1 MVQIASRRVRIIDRP
16 RDAVALTAF
25 ERNAFLSILGT
36 KVDGQEYGNRVAV
49 LTPQEMRRLGW
60 ALLATADEID
70 GRA

>member
-1 MVQIASRRVRIIDRP
+1 MVQTVSRRVRVIDRK
-16 RDAVALTAF
+16 RDPVAITAF
-25 ERNAFLSILGT
+25 ERNAYLSILGT
-36 KVDGQEYGNRVAV
+36 VVDGQEFGNRYAI